1 MRTAILTM
9 LIILIAVTCYLGVA
23 HWRDGH
29 WGYVLLSIAFVLI
42 FGAAIP
48 DLLKKEKRGKQPTAE
63 QLRDSDEQLYQDA
76 QDQFFETKLHER
88 VKFGAAACA
97 ETATITVLMQDGQQ
111 RAQCLAAPRGSLLPE
126 RRR

>member
-1 MRTAILTM
+1 MRVAILIM

-48 DLLKKEKRGKQPTAE
+48 DLLKKDKREKQPTAE
-63 QLRDSDEQLYQDA
+63 QLRDSDEQLFYDA
-76 QDQFFETKLHER
+76 QDQFFETKFQKH
-88 VKFGAAACA
+88 VKFGVA
-97 ETATITVLMQDGQQ
+97 LF
-111 RAQCLAAPRGSLLPE
+111 LAILGMIGFLAFLVWGGF
-126 RRR
+126 